1 MNKRQ
6 GYQQGGL
13 SDEMRA
19 TYEEQGRTRAAPGI
33 MSRGQQLRDRTSE
46 MIQSYV
52 GGLNPAKYASDF
64 AALEEFKLRELPGF
78 LGNNAFTEAVALGN
92 MTKEQATALQD
103 RVENVVR
110 RAALKN
116 MVTPEQVQTAID
128 NRRILDRGIFSE
140 GEANPYVGVS
150 GPGRGRRRVD
160 TDAAPQEAQRATN
173 WSTRAVEEARARGES
188 LGTSRGSSEVYA
200 TSNRNIGIDAGDAAQ
215 RARDAGIFRVLGIDR
230 NVNRSDDSSDEA
242 GGTYENAGKPTV
254 NVRAAYLPPAYGNP
268 EGAAAEEYE
277 AASKAMEN
285 SPLSYYSEAGL
296 LDLLERVKLLQQEA
310 EARTDARGLNKG
322 GLMKKK

>member
-33 MSRGQQLRDRTSE
+33 MSRGQQLRDKTSE

-103 RVENVVR
+103 RVENIVR

-128 NRRILDRGIFSE
+128 NRRILDRGVFSE
-140 GEANPYVGVS
+140 GEDNPYVSVTGA
-150 GPGRGRRRVD
+150 GQGRMTVNP
-160 TDAAPQEAQRATN
+160 DAVPQVTRRATN

-188 LGTSRGSSEVYA
+188 LGGTRGSGEVYA
-200 TSNRNIGIDAGDAAQ
+200 
-215 RARDAGIFRVLGIDR
+215 
-230 NVNRSDDSSDEA
+230 SSDVNQE
-242 GGTYENAGKPTV
+242 GVGDGSKEFIRSYENAGKPTV
-254 NVRAAYLPPAYGNP
+254 NVRQAYLPPAYGNP
-268 EGAAAEEYE
+268 EGVPVEEYE
-277 AASKAMEN
+277 TARKAMED